1 MSDIFNKILK
11 KREEK
16 TEQNQI
22 TDIQECSKQQSVSK
36 ITLLTTSEGKIFL
49 AGIVFA
55 LLYTVWLG
63 AAFIFDPVNVQNLV
77 GVTGLEILFGRAA
90 SMAYGYSFGIKHS
103 TIILVCMVIE
113 TILVLLF
120 YPLFVFSWRHLL
132 VIKSLKRFFDKLQK
146 AAVTHQDK
154 VRKYGLIGLFAF
166 VWFPFWM
173 TGPVVGCVI
182 GFMMALPVWLNLS
195 VVLIATYIAIF
206 CWAFFLHTVHQQ
218 VADYSPF
225 AAMILMLIIIII
237 VIMGIFLS
245 KVRQVTKKRNSNN
258 K

>member
-1 MSDIFNKILK
+1 MSDIFNGVFK
-11 KREEK
+11 KPEEK
-16 TEQNQI
+16 TEQEQI
-22 TDIQECSKQQSVSK
+22 PNDSECSEHQYVSK

-49 AGIVFA
+49 AGIILA
-55 LLYTVWLG
+55 LLYTAWLG
-63 AAFIFDPVNVQNLV
+63 AEFIFDPGNAQNLV
-77 GVTGLEILFGRAA
+77 GITGLEILFGRAA

-103 TIILVCMVIE
+103 TIIIVCMALE

-120 YPLFVFSWRHLL
+120 YPLFVFSWRKLL
-132 VIKSLKRFFDKLQK
+132 IIKSLKRFFDKLQK
-146 AAVTHQDK
+146 AALTHHDK
-154 VRKYGLIGLFAF
+154 VRKYGIIGLFAF

-195 VVLIATYIAIF
+195 VVLIATYVAIF
-206 CWAFFLHTVHQQ
+206 CWAFLLHTVHQQ

-225 AAMILMLIIIII
+225 AAMVLMLIIIII

-245 KVRQVTKKRNSNN
+245 KVRQVTKKRKSNN